1 MWYPPLHAA
10 AHKNPLVPLPT
21 RCTKCIISTASP
33 TLSEVDIPEPVL
45 GANWCSPHTQDARSV
60 PSAYSAQLQLLHL
73 SFRPGVRGGSFA
85 LQMHEV
91 YHRRRGPPLR
101 VNRGRSGDLSLH
113 PRCTECIFRAVE
125 PPSADRP
132 RSKCVLS
139 QRPRCTEC
147 IFGAGGAT
155 FYCPS
160 RE

>member
-21 RCTKCIISTASP
+21 RCTNCIISTASP
-33 TLSEVDIPEPVL
+33 TLSEGDIPEPVL

-91 YHRRRGPPLR
+91 YHRRRGTTSQSDSRTQWGSPCTQDARSVSFVQWGPLST
-101 VNRGRSGDLSLH
+101 V
-113 PRCTECIFRAVE
+113 C
-125 PPSADRP
+125 P
-132 RSKCVLS
+132 RSRWVRSL
-139 QRPRCTEC
+139 RPRCTEC
-147 IFGAGGAT
+147 IFCAGGAT
-155 FYCPS
+155 C
-160 RE
+160 